1 MRKIN
6 IILLFLFGI
15 FIWVFLSKFEFD
27 LDKYISVDAQDQE
40 INLQKKYS
48 RFEEIEK
55 ILKREYYDQNL
66 LLSWYDL
73 MIDSALSAYVGSID
87 DPYTVYMDR
96 QQSSWFYSDL
106 KWEKDF
112 EWIWA
117 YVMKKDYYILIE
129 EVLKNSPAFN
139 AGLVHLDRILM
150 IWSGYTEKMTVD
162 EAVSKIR
169 WPQWTKV
176 FLLIE
181 RYDKDGNREIL
192 EKEVI
197 RDKLII
203 PSVVSEVF
211 EQDWLKIWYLEIYMV
226 GEETENIFDRE
237 IKSLINQN
245 IDWII
250 LDLRWNGWWF
260 LPIAVEISSHFI
272 PAWETIV
279 TAKYKIFW
287 DEIYKSK
294 WYNDLQSLAVVVL
307 VDGMTASAGEIIA
320 MALQEIRWATLIGT
334 QTFGKWSIQTL
345 KEFDDG
351 SILKYTIWK
360 RYSPEWKNIDK
371 IWVSPNVV
379 IEFDIDAYKNDNI
392 DNQLEEAKKILIYNL

>member
-1 MRKIN
+1 MKKIN

-40 INLQKKYS
+40 ISLQKKYS

-55 ILKREYYDQNL
+55 ILKKEYYDQNL

-117 YVMKKDYYILIE
+117 YVMKKDYYILVE

-139 AGLVHLDRILM
+139 AGLVHLDRILR

-181 RYDKDGNREIL
+181 RYDKEGNRKIL
-192 EKEVI
+192 EKEVM
-197 RDKLII
+197 RDKLVI

-245 IDWII
+245 VDWII

-294 WYNDLQSLAVVVL
+294 WYSDLQSLEVVVL

-320 MALQEIRWATLIGT
+320 MALQELRWATLIGT

-379 IEFDIDAYKNDNI
+379 IEFDVDAYKNDNI